1 LSTLFADLASERAIL
16 AGICRYHEKAY
27 YDVVDIIQESSF
39 NSDLNRYIYQSIK
52 SIFNKQNNARLDI
65 PTLQSAAQELGL
77 GYLFAKK
84 DDVQYLQ
91 ALFEFPIDL
100 DNVRK
105 FAAKIRKLEIGKLL
119 YSQLEDA
126 QQTLSKING
135 SESVSSILSIAEE
148 KIFNFSSLLNNK
160 SEDTELL
167 GEDAEQILQNLID
180 NPVTQV
186 GIPTGLP
193 AFDKMI
199 GGGLREGSVSV
210 ISARIKQGKSML
222 ADNIGR
228 HIAENYCP
236 VLNLDT
242 EMLREDH
249 LYRTLASMTEIPI
262 NDIETG
268 SFAKNPHNKIKVQQA
283 AKILSKTPYHHKNIR
298 GLSFEDQLS
307 IIRRWMAQY
316 VGFNTD
322 GTAKKCVIIYDYIK
336 LMDTV
341 DLGKNMAE
349 HQLIGFMMTSMH
361 NFATHYKVPFLAF
374 CQQNRDG
381 ITKEDTGTA
390 SQSDRILWLCD
401 NFSIF
406 KTKSDEER
414 SEDGSKSGNKKLIV
428 LVSRHG
434 GGCEFGNYIN
444 LHMNGCCGKITEG
457 KTKFEL
463 ELDKGNHLDEGFKT
477 EGNDDDIPFDPD

>member
-1 LSTLFADLASERAIL
+1 LSTLFADLASERAVL
-16 AGICRYHEKAY
+16 AGICRYNSPAY
-27 YDVVDIIQESSF
+27 YDVVDIVQESSF
-39 NSDLNRYIYQSIK
+39 SSELNRYIYQSIK
-52 SIFNKQNNARLDI
+52 SIFNKQNNAKLDI
-65 PTLQSAAQELGL
+65 PTLQVSAQELGL

-84 DDVQYLQ
+84 EDVQYLQ

-100 DNVRK
+100 DNVRR

-119 YSQLEDA
+119 YSKLAEA
-126 QQTLSKING
+126 QQALLKING
-135 SESVSSILSIAEE
+135 SETVASILSIAEE

-160 SEDTELL
+160 SEDTELM
-167 GEDAEQILQNLID
+167 GENVEEILQNLID

-186 GIPTGLP
+186 GIPTGFP
-193 AFDKMI
+193 AYDKMI
-199 GGGLREGSVSV
+199 GGGLRDGSVTV
-210 ISARIKQGKSML
+210 ISARIKEGKSML

-249 LYRTLASMTEIPI
+249 LYRTLAAMTEVSID
-262 NDIETG
+262 DIETG
-268 SFAKNPHNKIKVQQA
+268 KFAQNPYNKIKVQQA
-283 AKILSKTPYHHKNIR
+283 AQKLKKTPYHHKNIR
-298 GLSFEDQLS
+298 GMTFEEQLS
-307 IIRRWMAQY
+307 VIRRWIAQY
-316 VGFNTD
+316 VGFNPD

-336 LMDTV
+336 LMDTE
-341 DLGKNMAE
+341 DISKNMAE

-361 NFATHYKVPFLAF
+361 NFAIQYKIPFLAF
-374 CQQNRDG
+374 CQQNRSG

-401 NFSIF
+401 SYSIF

-414 SEDGSKSGNKKLIV
+414 AEDGEIVGNKKLIV
-428 LVSRHG
+428 LVARHG
-434 GGCEFGNYIN
+434 EGCEMGNYIN
-444 LHMNGCCGKITEG
+444 LHMKRHCGKITEG

-463 ELDKGNHLDEGFKT
+463 ESDKNNHMEEGFKT
-477 EGNDDDIPFDPD
+477 EYNDEDIPFDPH